1 MNTREF
7 FDTHTTANMV
17 EKAILDYTPPILVML
32 GRDKKGNPLLSLSQI
47 PEEKSFLSSQ
57 AIDVN
62 CCSQQSF
69 GFRYDLILKEEKY
82 RDIFYKVVDDL
93 LIYSQRETD
102 RKKYARCLI
111 ERYKVWS
118 KFWKRDRTGL
128 TKEEKQG
135 LFGELIYIKD
145 QLTKGKDAT
154 NLLRSWKGPEYAP
167 QDFIESGFWAE
178 IKTIKHSSDSISI
191 SSLEQLDNPAG
202 LSDEEAKKVV
212 GRLIVIKINIS
223 PATPSPIKLTHLV
236 EEIRE
241 ILSSNSSALDLF
253 ENGLELLGFD
263 YEKEKE
269 DDFIAELVNITSF
282 NANADDFP
290 KYRVRDVDNAVIGMN
305 YQLSIPGLSKWTVEY
320 D

>member
-7 FDTHTTANMV
+7 FDTHPATNIV
-17 EKAILDYTPPILVML
+17 EKAPLDHNPPILVML
-32 GRDKKGNPLLSLSQI
+32 GRDKDGNPLLSLSQI
-47 PEEKSFLSSQ
+47 PEEKAFLSSQ
-57 AIDVN
+57 AIDVS

-69 GFRYDLILKEEKY
+69 GFRYDLRLKEEKY

-93 LIYSQRETD
+93 LNYAQNETD

-135 LFGELIYIKD
+135 LLGELIYIKD
-145 QLTKGKDAT
+145 QLTRGKDST
-154 NLLRSWKGPEYAP
+154 ILLRSWKGPECSP

-178 IKTIKHSSDSISI
+178 IKTIKHSSDSLSI

-202 LSDEEAKKVV
+202 LSDEDAQKVA
-212 GRLIVIKINIS
+212 GRLIVIKINLS
-223 PATPSPIKLTHLV
+223 PATPSPLKLTHLV
-236 EEIRE
+236 DDIRE
-241 ILSSNSSALDLF
+241 MISSNSSALDLF

-269 DDFIAELVNITSF
+269 DDFVAELVSITSF
-282 NANADDFP
+282 DANASDFP
-290 KYRVRDVDNAVIGMN
+290 KYRARDVDNAVVGMT
-305 YQLSIPGLSKWTVEY
+305 YQLSIPGLSKWIVEY
-320 D
+320 N